1 MLYTSTRNNYI
12 ILLYYIYIY
21 IFISNIYYIIF
32 IFIVLLVPERKK
44 SWKQPFLLRTHSFYK
59 TYSKYPF
66 LDRI

>member
-44 SWKQPFLLRTHSFYK
+44 SWKQPFLTANQLLLENIFQISI
-59 TYSKYPF
+59 S
-66 LDRI
+66 